1 LPNFQTQTTTKTHIP
16 NPPGQVS
23 QEQHANNMLSVIT
36 HHYFYQT
43 KTKSLKFIVPAWL
56 NYTFVSYFYFRFQFG
71 PLHLKSFN
79 LVSY

>member
-1 LPNFQTQTTTKTHIP
+1 LPNFQTQATTKTHIP

-56 NYTFVSYFYFRFQFG
+56 NYTFVSYSYFRFQFG
-71 PLHLKSFN
+71 PLH
-79 LVSY
+79 